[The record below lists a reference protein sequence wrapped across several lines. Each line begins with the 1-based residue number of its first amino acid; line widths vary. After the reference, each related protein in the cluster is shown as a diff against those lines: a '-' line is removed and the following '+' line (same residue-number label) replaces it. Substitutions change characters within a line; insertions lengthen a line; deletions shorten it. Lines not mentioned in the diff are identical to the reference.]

1 MYISLKESCTKG
13 FRKWS
18 DVYQPEINKPE
29 INKPE
34 INKDVR
40 ADQGDREVDA
50 DPDLNNRVMSSADR
64 PHRPWLVPGAGTL

>member
-29 INKPE
+29 INK
-34 INKDVR
+34 DVR

-50 DPDLNNRVMSSADR
+50 DSDLDNRVMSSADR